1 MSRLLVHTLRDPP
14 ADAEAAS
21 HQLLVR
27 AGYIRRLASGV
38 YTFLPL
44 GLRVIHKLERII
56 REEMDAAGAQ
66 ELLMPVL
73 QPIELWEESGR
84 AALLD
89 EAYAAFHVEGRG
101 GHFVL
106 GPTHE
111 EVVTATVSAEVVS
124 ERDLPRTVYQ
134 IQAKFRDEARPR
146 FGLLRGR
153 EFLMKDAY
161 SFDLD
166 HDGMQASY
174 RAMYDAYARIF
185 ERCRVAASPV
195 EASSGAFG
203 GSVNHEFMVE
213 SPIGE
218 DQFARCTDRECGYA
232 ANIEAA
238 ERGAELVGYT
248 PPPAMAEHH
257 TPDRPG
263 IDLVVEFFADRGL

>member
-1 MSRLLVHTLRDPP
+1 MRMSRLLLRTLRDPP

-38 YTFLPL
+38 YTYLPL
-44 GLRVIHKLERII
+44 GHRVIRNLERII
-56 REEMDAAGAQ
+56 REEMDSAGAQ

-73 QPIELWEESGR
+73 QPHELWEQSGR

-89 EAYAAFHVEGRG
+89 DAYSAFHVEGRG

-111 EVVTATVSAEVVS
+111 EVVTATVGAEIASA
-124 ERDLPRTVYQ
+124 RDLPKTVYQ

-161 SFDLD
+161 SIDVD
-166 HDGMQASY
+166 QDGMRASY
-174 RAMYDAYARIF
+174 RAMYDAYGRIF
-185 ERCRVAASPV
+185 ERCGLNALPV
-195 EASSGAFG
+195 EAESGAFG
-203 GSVNHEFMVE
+203 GSVNHEFMVD
-213 SPIGE
+213 SAIGE
-218 DQFARCTDRECGYA
+218 DHFARCPDCGYA

-238 ERGAELVGYT
+238 ERGIRESAGAAPSPPLAE
-248 PPPAMAEHH
+248 PP
-257 TPDRPG
+257 
-263 IDLVVEFFADRGL
+263 